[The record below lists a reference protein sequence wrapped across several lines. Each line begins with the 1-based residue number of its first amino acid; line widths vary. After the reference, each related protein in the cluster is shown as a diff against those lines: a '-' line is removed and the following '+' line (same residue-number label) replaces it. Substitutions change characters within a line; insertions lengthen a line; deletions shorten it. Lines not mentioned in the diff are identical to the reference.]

1 MKRGF
6 IMVKQKTKIF
16 TVLGISAALLVGA
29 GSTYAAQ
36 KEKNESVKTV
46 KSIEQNKTTEKAP
59 TTKEIQSVL
68 KGEPKPSNIKVE
80 GFFSTDGK
88 PGYTFD
94 NFLNDEKL
102 FS

>member
-36 KEKNESVKTV
+36 KEKNESVKTL
-46 KSIEQNKTTEKAP
+46 KSLNKIKQQ
-59 TTKEIQSVL
+59 KKHQLL
-68 KGEPKPSNIKVE
+68 KKFNQ
-80 GFFSTDGK
+80 
-88 PGYTFD
+88 Y
-94 NFLNDEKL
+94 
-102 FS
+102 

>member
-36 KEKNESVKTV
+36 KEKNES
-46 KSIEQNKTTEKAP
+46 
-59 TTKEIQSVL
+59 
-68 KGEPKPSNIKVE
+68 
-80 GFFSTDGK
+80 
-88 PGYTFD
+88 
-94 NFLNDEKL
+94 
-102 FS
+102 